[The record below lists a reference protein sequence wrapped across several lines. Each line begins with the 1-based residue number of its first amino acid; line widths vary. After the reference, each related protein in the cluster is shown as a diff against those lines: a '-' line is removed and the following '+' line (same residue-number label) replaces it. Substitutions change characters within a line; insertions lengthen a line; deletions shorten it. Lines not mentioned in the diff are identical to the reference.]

1 MAQQVKMLRQPNLA
15 PESPLPT
22 LVTALEGRETDSED
36 QPLASI
42 PRLVCAHTDTKQIS
56 KT

>member
-15 PESPLPT
+15 PESPLST

-42 PRLVCAHTDTKQIS
+42 PRLLCVHTQTQNK
-56 KT
+56 